1 MKLITPAP
9 WPDYELIDTGDF
21 QKLERFGKYITTRP
35 EPKAMWEKAL
45 PESEWQK
52 MSHAVFRKTRDVDPG
67 DREERGEW
75 FTKQGMPD
83 QWFVD
88 FNHNQIHIKMRL
100 GLTPFKHTGIF
111 PEQADNWRY
120 IANTLGQ
127 MKTPHSKVLNLFAY
141 TGAASL
147 VARAAGAEV
156 VHVEA
161 LKQLIGWSKT
171 NMEASSLTDIRWMPE
186 DALKF
191 VKREIRRG
199 NHYQGIIMDPP
210 AYGRGPN
217 GEKWILEENIRE
229 LLQLTSQ
236 LVDQRDGFVV
246 INLYSKGIN
255 PLISQNLYEGTFGH
269 RPALECGELYVAD
282 RAGRR
287 MPYGTILRDRWGG

>member
-21 QKLERFGKYITTRP
+21 QKLERFGRYITTRP
-35 EPKAMWEKAL
+35 EPKALWDKAL
-45 PESEWQK
+45 PDAEWQRL
-52 MSHAVFRKTRDVDPG
+52 SHAVFRKTKDADPG
-67 DREERGEW
+67 EREERGEW
-75 FTKQGMPD
+75 FMKPGMPD
-83 QWFVD
+83 QWYVEFKYLD
-88 FNHNQIHIKMRL
+88 LAIKMRL

-120 IANTLGQ
+120 IFDTIRQ
-127 MKTPHSKVLNLFAY
+127 MQHHRPRVLNLFAY

-161 LKQLIGWSKT
+161 LKQLIGWSKV
-171 NMEASSLTDIRWMPE
+171 NMEASGLTDIRWMPE

-217 GEKWILEENIRE
+217 GEKWILEDNIKE
-229 LLQLTSQ
+229 LFQLTAELIDPEHS
-236 LVDQRDGFVV
+236 FVV
-246 INLYSKGIN
+246 INLYSKGTN
-255 PLISQNLYEGTFGH
+255 PLISQNLYEGTFGK
-269 RPALECGELYVAD
+269 RPGLECGELYIAD
-282 RAGRR
+282 QGGRK
-287 MPYGTILRDRWGG
+287 MPFGTILRDRWQ